1 MILSYGRSNA
11 IIANRVYHTDAD
23 NMPVI
28 TSPVSLKQVSL
39 TVNKTKTKKN
49 NNTKTKKE
57 KALKPFLFGSA

>member
-39 TVNKTKTKKN
+39 TVNKKKTQKN